1 VCVAFRTTHVPPFTQ
16 GLGLQDSI
24 LVLLAVS
31 GIFAKA
37 TSFFLDSASIYY
49 TQDK

>member
-1 VCVAFRTTHVPPFTQ
+1 MTHVPPLAQ

-24 LVLLAVS
+24 LLLLAVS

-37 TSFFLDSASIYY
+37 TSFFLDSVSIDYM
-49 TQDK
+49 QNK